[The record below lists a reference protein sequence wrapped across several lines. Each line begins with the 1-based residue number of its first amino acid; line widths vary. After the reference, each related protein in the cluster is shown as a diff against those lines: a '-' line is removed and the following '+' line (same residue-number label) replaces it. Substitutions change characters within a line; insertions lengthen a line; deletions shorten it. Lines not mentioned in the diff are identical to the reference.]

1 MGGFATT
8 YRANPAPASWS
19 VFELAGAA
27 TLEAGLLFALLR
39 PLSFQYHTGRGL
51 AALIGLVITSTWWAA
66 KAPLIA
72 APAYTVH
79 LLWLMG
85 LVAALCVLLGFS
97 LWQQLMQRHR

>member
-1 MGGFATT
+1 MAGLATT
-8 YRANPAPASWS
+8 YRTKPALAPWS
-19 VFELAGAA
+19 AFELAAVA
-27 TLEAGLLFALLR
+27 TLEAALLFALLR

-51 AALIGLVITSTWWAA
+51 LALVALVATSTWWAA
-66 KAPLIA
+66 QAPLIA

-85 LVAALCVLLGFS
+85 LVVAVCVLLGFS